1 MTAATDGRFQLFQGE
16 TGMEIKQF
24 KPRYIYCF
32 GKAQADGDGS
42 MREELGGKGAALAEM
57 TKMGLPVPPGF
68 TISCDACRYYLKH
81 GELPES
87 LDSELEGALGWL
99 ELVQAQQFGS
109 EIDPLLLSV
118 RSGAAVSMPGMMDTI
133 LNVGISDANVAGLAA
148 KHTNVEFALDSY
160 RRLLQMFGSVVLEI
174 PKQAFDRAVEDAR
187 ELQKPTAALDEM
199 TLRKLIAAF
208 QRVIEQNSGRPFP
221 MDPRAQLRQ
230 AVEAVFQSWNNE
242 RARHYRRIHG
252 TPENAGTAVTVQAM
266 VFGNYGLNS
275 GTGVGFTRNP
285 STGEK
290 KMFAEFLSNAQGEDI
305 VAGIR
310 TPMPIAELE
319 RTMSPVYQTLYS
331 VTSKLEDHYRDV
343 QDFEFT
349 VQNGELF
356 LLQTR
361 SAKRSALA
369 RLRCAVEMAEEGL
382 ISRGEALE
390 RVAPADIDEVL
401 AQQLDLSDESLKPI
415 AKGLAASP
423 GSAVGQL
430 ALTADR
436 AVDLAGKHKQW
447 PIILVRQETTADDI
461 HGMDAAVGFLTA
473 HGGATSHAAVVA
485 RGMGKC
491 CITGASGIFADEGAG
506 VLRIGEHI
514 LKEGDW
520 LSLDGSTGRVFLG
533 QLPLRGSES
542 FDNSH
547 LTKLLSWARECSITR
562 VRANADTPQDAT
574 RSRAANA
581 VGIGLCRTE
590 HMFFAKDRLAHI
602 RSMILAS
609 TLAARE
615 DALALLLPMQQS
627 DFEALFHAMAGLP
640 VTIRLIDPPLHEF
653 LPSEIT
659 VREELAQARLRVTG
673 SQAVVQLEALLT
685 RVQQLGES
693 NPMLGLRGCRLGIV
707 YPEILVMQIKAI
719 LQAALRVK
727 GEGADVLPEIMV
739 PLIACVEEVRHLRKL
754 IEDTASVVFQE
765 QGRKIDYRVGVM
777 IELPRAAVCA
787 AEIAHEV
794 DFMSFGTNDLTQLT
808 FGFSRDDAHKYLD
821 TYLELG
827 ILKNNPFL
835 TIDRDGVG
843 ALIEMAVG
851 KARAANPKIKIGI
864 CGEHGGDPGSIAF
877 FESVGVDYVS
887 CSPARIP
894 IAQLSA
900 ARTSLA
906 RQPFEPKHHEVVT
919 GIAISAPVIT
929 TVDEDEPFDLQSY
942 GT

>member
-1 MTAATDGRFQLFQGE
+1 M
-16 TGMEIKQF
+16 GMEIKQF
-24 KPRYIYCF
+24 KPRYIYRF
-32 GKAQADGDGS
+32 ARAQADGDGS
-42 MREELGGKGAALAEM
+42 MGEELGGKGAALAEM

-68 TISCDACRYYLKH
+68 TISCDACRYYLEH
-81 GELPES
+81 GDIPES
-87 LDSELEGALGWL
+87 LDAELEAALGWL
-99 ELVQAQQFGS
+99 ELEQGQWLGS
-109 EIDPLLLSV
+109 ENDPLLLSV

-133 LNVGISDANVAGLAA
+133 LNVGINDANVSGLAA
-148 KHTNVEFALDSY
+148 KHGNVEFALDSY

-187 ELQKPTAALDEM
+187 DLRKPAAHFDEM
-199 TLRKLIAAF
+199 TLRKMIAAF
-208 QRVIEQNSGRPFP
+208 QKVIEHTTGSPFP

-230 AVEAVFQSWNNE
+230 ALEAVFQSWNNE

-252 TPENAGTAVTVQAM
+252 TPENSGTAVTVQAM

-290 KMFAEFLSNAQGEDI
+290 EMFAEFLPNAQGEDI

-319 RTMSPVYQTLYS
+319 RTMNAVYRTLHS
-331 VTSKLEDHYRDV
+331 VTSKLECHYRDV

-369 RLRCAVEMAEEGL
+369 KLRCAVEMTEEGL
-382 ISRGEALE
+382 ISRREALE
-390 RVAPADIDEVL
+390 RVAPADIDEIL
-401 AQQLDLSDESLKPI
+401 AQQLDLRDDSLKPMT
-415 AKGLAASP
+415 KGLAASP

-436 AVDLAGKHKQW
+436 AIELAGKQKQS

-520 LSLDGSTGRVFLG
+520 LSLDGSTGRVFPG
-533 QLPLRGSES
+533 QLPLRGSDS
-542 FDNSH
+542 FDNPH
-547 LTKLLSWARECSITR
+547 LTKLLSWARECSTTK
-562 VRANADTPQDAT
+562 VRANADTPQDAM
-574 RSRAANA
+574 RARDASA

-590 HMFFAKDRLAHI
+590 HMFFAKDRLVHI

-609 TLAARE
+609 TLSARE
-615 DALALLLPMQQS
+615 EALALLLPVQQS
-627 DFEALFHAMAGLP
+627 DFEALFHAMSGLP

-653 LPSEIT
+653 LPSEIA
-659 VREELAQARLRVTG
+659 VRDELAQARLRETG
-673 SQAVVQLEALLT
+673 SQQVVQLEELLT
-685 RVQQLGES
+685 RVQQLSES

-707 YPEILVMQIKAI
+707 HPEILVMQIKAI

-727 GEGADVLPEIMV
+727 GGGIEVLPEIMV
-739 PLIACVEEVRHLRKL
+739 PLVACVEEVRHLRKL
-754 IEDTASVVFQE
+754 IEDTASAVFHQ
-765 QGRKIDYRVGVM
+765 QGRRIDYRIGVM

-787 AEIAHEV
+787 EEIAREV

-821 TYLELG
+821 VYLEHG
-827 ILKNNPFL
+827 ILKHNPFL
-835 TIDRDGVG
+835 TIDREGVG
-843 ALIEMAVG
+843 LLIEMAVG

-864 CGEHGGDPGSIAF
+864 CGEHGGDPASIAF

-900 ARTSLA
+900 AQTSLA
-906 RQPFEPKHHEVVT
+906 REPFKPRDQEGVT
-919 GIAISAPVIT
+919 GIAISAPVIA
-929 TVDEDEPFDLQSY
+929 TVDVDDQFELQSY